1 MRAPWCLPFI
11 LGLALAAPTALP
23 WSEGSLDLG
32 QTAAFPLVFRPRSP
46 TPMPDAPSQSRT
58 VSARVIWSA
67 KPLPP
72 VRAVLTPGRP
82 TPLGQSWQVPVA
94 LKLNAT
100 SPAVVQVLNQP
111 VAVHPGLTVPAVR
124 LGQSFLRVDLGNVY
138 RQDRRVLSVPELAG
152 RVLTLKR
159 LDAGAATFTVD
170 GLGEVQR
177 GGDPKGGFPD
187 LAPLIDD
194 PGLAALKR
202 TYEGQRVWGYG
213 GLHADCFPSA
223 REQVGVAVPFTQG
236 VRVRRVARL
245 GKPMSLNV
253 QGGVG
258 SGEVGW
264 GADALALTPLV
275 FLLDPAPFESDGTGS
290 FSSVGDAGE
299 TGPLP
304 PGVRPAP
311 PPPTAVPLSPPDEFM
326 AQIAQ
331 GNQPGVCGQS
341 VALYLLDTWAVT
353 RVFSR
358 TAPGAGVPGVGDGRG
373 PGISAPIGARGLT
386 RWQYAWL
393 SGFPSSTFGDLS
405 AVLRLSEWQY
415 RNIPFPATVRFDAQG
430 KVPEV
435 DVPRLP

>member
-1 MRAPWCLPFI
+1 MS
-11 LGLALAAPTALP
+11 GLALAACASFP
-23 WSEGSLDLG
+23 WADGYLDVG
-32 QTAAFPLVFRPRSP
+32 QTAAFPLVFRSRSATPRPEGTSP
-46 TPMPDAPSQSRT
+46 PRT
-58 VSARVIWSA
+58 VGARVLWSA

-72 VRAVLTPGRP
+72 VQAVLTPGRP
-82 TPLGQSWQVPVA
+82 TPLGQGWQVPVA
-94 LKLNAT
+94 LTLDAT
-100 SPAVVQVLNQP
+100 APAMVEVLHQP

-124 LGQSFLRVDLGNVY
+124 LGQAFLRVDLDADY
-138 RQDRRVLSVPELAG
+138 RQAGRVLSVPELAG

-177 GGDPKGGFPD
+177 GGDPKSGFPD
-187 LAPLIDD
+187 LATLIDD
-194 PGLAALKR
+194 PELAALKR
-202 TYEGQRVWGYG
+202 KYEGQRVWGYG
-213 GLHADCFPSA
+213 GLHATCFPSPQG
-223 REQVGVAVPFTQG
+223 QVGVAVPFTQG

-258 SGEVGW
+258 FGEVGW

-275 FLLDPAPFESDGTGS
+275 FLLDPAPFESDGTLS

-331 GNQPGVCGQS
+331 GNQPGVCGHS
-341 VALYLLDTWAVT
+341 VALYLPDTWAVT

-358 TAPGAGVPGVGDGRG
+358 TAPGTGVPGVGDGRG
-373 PGISAPIGARGLT
+373 PGISAPIPARGLT

-430 KVPEV
+430 KVSEV

>member
-1 MRAPWCLPFI
+1 MRAPWCLPFT

-23 WSEGSLDLG
+23 WSEGYLDLG
-32 QTAAFPLVFRPRSP
+32 QTAAFPLVLRPRSP
-46 TPMPDAPSQSRT
+46 TPMPDAPSPPRT
-58 VSARVIWSA
+58 VGARVLWSA

-82 TPLGQSWQVPVA
+82 TPLGQGWQAPVA
-94 LKLNAT
+94 LTLNAT
-100 SPAVVQVLNQP
+100 APAVVEVLNQP
-111 VAVHPGLTVPAVR
+111 MAVHPGLTVPAVR
-124 LGQSFLRVDLGNVY
+124 LGQAFLRVDLDAVY
-138 RQDRRVLSVPELAG
+138 RQAGRVLSVPELAG

-159 LDAGAATFTVD
+159 LDAGAATFMMD

-177 GGDPKGGFPD
+177 DGDPKGGFPD

-194 PGLAALKR
+194 PELAALKR
-202 TYEGQRVWGYG
+202 KYEGQPVWGYG

-223 REQVGVAVPFTQG
+223 REQVGMEVPLTQG
-236 VRVRRVARL
+236 VRVRQVARL
-245 GKPMSLNV
+245 GKPMLLNV

-275 FLLDPAPFESDGTGS
+275 FLLDPAPFESAGTVS
-290 FSSVGDAGE
+290 FSSSGGNE
-299 TGPLP
+299 PPQSTGVPSS
-304 PGVRPAP
+304 AP
-311 PPPTAVPLSPPDEFM
+311 EDFM
-326 AQIAQ
+326 AQIEQATR
-331 GNQPGVCGQS
+331 PGVCGQS
-341 VALYLLDTWAVT
+341 VAIYLLDTWAVT
-353 RVFSR
+353 RVLSR

-373 PGISAPIGARGLT
+373 PGISAPIPARGLT

-405 AVLRLSEWQY
+405 AVLRLSKWEY
-415 RNIPFPATVRFDAQG
+415 RNIPFPATVTFDAQG
-430 KVPEV
+430 KVSEV